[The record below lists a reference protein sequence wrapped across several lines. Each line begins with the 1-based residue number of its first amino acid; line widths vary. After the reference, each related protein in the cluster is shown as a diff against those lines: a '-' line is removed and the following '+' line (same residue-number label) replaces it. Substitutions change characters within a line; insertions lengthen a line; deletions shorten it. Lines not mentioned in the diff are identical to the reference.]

1 MTKYLTFV
9 LGFYVSQ
16 MIKRWWDQVKLLPE
30 IDPITNVLA
39 AFVQRDFD
47 EVEVEGAAAALEFR
61 KKIARYCLLSW
72 TLCMSSISK
81 PLNQK
86 LRNLRKKLLYSFWKF
101 RGFLIFFVLY
111 PDIF

>member
-1 MTKYLTFV
+1 MSTCDDATSHNETQCHDWYADFIRDWKDKENTMTKFLTFV

-30 IDPITNVLA
+30 IEPITNVLA

-47 EVEVEGAAAALEFR
+47 ETEVEGAAAALDFR

-72 TLCMSSISK
+72 TMCMSSISK
-81 PLNQK
+81 
-86 LRNLRKKLLYSFWKF
+86 
-101 RGFLIFFVLY
+101 
-111 PDIF
+111 